1 MHKTGGKRE
10 GRGSLGEMLT
20 ALEMDS
26 SGRIGEASGGQLV
39 GLRMDGG
46 AQPPRCDGA
55 PVAYRLG

>member
-1 MHKTGGKRE
+1 MDRTGGKRE

-20 ALEMDS
+20 TLEMDS
-26 SGRIGEASGGQLV
+26 SGWIGEASGGQLV

-46 AQPPRCDGA
+46 ARPPSRDGA